1 MQPAST
7 DAASSEVMR
16 GRRRPRKPSKEEQQS
31 GVWYPRWYWPSFTIV
46 GIVCDGGWKY
56 LSSGLWTDDVDAV
69 EDRVD
74 NGIFW

>member
-1 MQPAST
+1 MT
-7 DAASSEVMR
+7 R
-16 GRRRPRKPSKEEQQS
+16 G
-31 GVWYPRWYWPSFTIV
+31 TIV

-56 LSSGLWTDDVDAV
+56 LSSGLWTDDVDEV